1 MQKQLHENVAIL
13 QYMLATICFV
23 LFKYFKVSLRYGL
36 IYDMFKKDLVPEVTN
51 FWIIF
56 LSQANGIIISKKCK
70 VTFILPIFYLT
81 IASKVDFLKHYQE
94 SH

>member
-13 QYMLATICFV
+13 QYMFATICFV

-51 FWIIF
+51 F
-56 LSQANGIIISKKCK
+56 
-70 VTFILPIFYLT
+70 
-81 IASKVDFLKHYQE
+81 
-94 SH
+94 